1 MARFAKGSRALAISD
16 RSGAAF
22 PYKEM
27 VKEWNGSFVHVSEFE
42 PKQPQLEPK
51 PIGGDGVALLNVRPD
66 RTEFPTPDFLPNNPF
81 SITNGTKKMTVSF
94 PDYSTE
100 EQGGE
105 LNYVRFQG
113 VKTPVGARSIEQI
126 ELSSTLNANI
136 SSTATSITLSAG
148 DGSFYLPSNSFV
160 VIEKV
165 NSETGRYENEVVSY
179 ETATIHIATGIVTLN
194 NCVRG
199 TAAPFRGETFSNTT
213 ASSHLAG
220 AKVFGCR
227 LASIDP
233 DTVVTGAQPA
243 TIQQYNRF
251 TITFDSNS
259 TSTATGGG
267 LQCTVG
273 PLNDRS

>member
-1 MARFAKGSRALAISD
+1 MTRFAKGSRALMISY
-16 RSGAAF
+16 RSGVAF
-22 PYKEM
+22 PYREM
-27 VKEWNGSFVHVSEFE
+27 VQEWTGAWVHKSEFE
-42 PKQPQLEPK
+42 PKQPQLEPQ
-51 PIGGDGVALLNVRPD
+51 PVGADPQGLQHAYPA

-81 SITNGTKKMTVSF
+81 SITNGNKIMTVSF

-100 EQGGE
+100 AQGGE
-105 LNYVRFQG
+105 LSYVRFQG
-113 VKTPVGARSIEQI
+113 VKSAVGARSIEQI
-126 ELSSTLNANI
+126 ELSSTLNADI
-136 SSTATSITLSAG
+136 SATATSITLSAG
-148 DGSFYLPSNSFV
+148 DGSFWLPSNSYV
-160 VIEKV
+160 VIEKI

-179 ETATIHIATGIVTLN
+179 VSVSIHIDTGIVTLSD
-194 NCVRG
+194 CVRG
-199 TAAPFRGETFSNTT
+199 TAAPFRGETFPNTT

-227 LASIDP
+227 LVSIDP

-251 TITFDSNS
+251 TVDMIQNS

>member
-1 MARFAKGSRALAISD
+1 MSNFARGKYAQFISD
-16 RSGAAF
+16 RSGQAF

-27 VKEWNGSFVHVSEFE
+27 VTEWTGAKVHTSEYE
-42 PKQPQLEPK
+42 PKQPQLDPK
-51 PIGGDGVALLNVRPD
+51 PHGADPQGLQQARPA
-66 RTEFPTPDFLPNNPF
+66 RTEFPTADFLPNNPF
-81 SITNGTKKMTVSF
+81 SITSGNKIMTVSF

-100 EQGGE
+100 AQGGE

-126 ELSSTLNANI
+126 ELSSTLNADI
-136 SSTATSITLSAG
+136 SAAATSITLSAG
-148 DGSFYLPSNSFV
+148 DGSFYLPSNSYV
-160 VIEKV
+160 VIEKI
-165 NSETGRYENEVVSY
+165 NSETGRYENEVVFYQTS
-179 ETATIHIATGIVTLN
+179 TIHIATGIVTLSS
-194 NCVRG
+194 CVRG
-199 TAAPFRGETFSNTT
+199 TAASFRGETFPNTT

-233 DTVVTGAQPA
+233 DTVVTGAQPP

-251 TITFDSNS
+251 TITFGSNS